1 MTTDKLSDQ
10 CLQSNDNNNAKLISH
25 NKRYEA
31 VMQGDGN
38 FVIYSLENT
47 SSDKRHVVY
56 ETDTYHKGHGPY
68 KFYSQNDGNLVI
80 YDSKNNATWSSKTAN
95 VRTKRP
101 GPYYCRLFD
110 SGSLKAFDKNN
121 EIMWSSPIDHNLG
134 KL

>member
-31 VMQGDGN
+31 KT
-38 FVIYSLENT
+38 L

-56 ETDTYHKGHGPY
+56 ETDTYHKGHGPH
-68 KFYSQNDGNLVI
+68 KFYSQGDGNLVI
-80 YDSKNNATWSSKTAN
+80 YDSKNQATWSSKTAN

>member
-10 CLQSNDNNNAKLISH
+10 FIQSSTNNSKLISH

-31 VMQGDGN
+31 VMQEDGN
-38 FVIYSLENT
+38 FVVYSLINLST
-47 SSDKRHVVY
+47 DKRNVVY
-56 ETDTYHKGHGPY
+56 ATNTNHKGHGPY
-68 KFYSQNDGNLVI
+68 KFYSQGDGNLVI
-80 YDSKNNATWSSKTAN
+80 YDSKNHATWSSNTCN
-95 VRTKRP
+95 TRTHKP

-110 SGSLKAFDKNN
+110 SGSLKAFDANN